1 VSPRLFHQTSG
12 GQFQSTRLIATINLY
27 LSAAMAPQMSQSEAP
42 GASSKDCYRSL
53 FYVFFHDSNKKAA
66 AKANAN
72 NSLLALLC
80 WLYLDTEFISSRK
93 VTAQLRPAALA
104 SCKARNADL
113 TQVST
118 VIVLASSIAI
128 PEEQVA

>member
-1 VSPRLFHQTSG
+1 MSPRLFHQTSG
-12 GQFQSTRLIATINLY
+12 GKFQSTSLITTIDLYRAAT
-27 LSAAMAPQMSQSEAP
+27 MAPQVSQSKAP
-42 GASSKDCYRSL
+42 RASSKYCYRSL
-53 FYVFFHDSNKKAA
+53 FYVFFHDSNKKAE

-93 VTAQLRPAALA
+93 VMAQLRPAALA
-104 SCKARNADL
+104 SCKARKADL

-118 VIVLASSIAI
+118 VIVLASRMAI